1 MTRRHGRKRKRVSM
15 HGLQGDERRAE
26 DRERG
31 GMLKGCSWQLYP
43 DGREQDEDRE
53 EGKRTKGSHTEN
65 AKKAVHR
72 CISALFRCVCVC
84 VCVCARARVCTS
96 STPQP
101 AKRDRPYPMHAS
113 RAPPTPSS
121 PSSFF
126 SKYRCGHVRIGT
138 LVGCLTLNVKLL
150 EWSDFDAARTEKREG
165 EKEEDRKK

>member
-84 VCVCARARVCTS
+84 VCVRARARLHLFNAS
-96 STPQP
+96 
-101 AKRDRPYPMHAS
+101 AGKERPTIPHA
-113 RAPPTPSS
+113 RLTRPP
-121 PSSFF
+121 
-126 SKYRCGHVRIGT
+126 HA
-138 LVGCLTLNVKLL
+138 LL
-150 EWSDFDAARTEKREG
+150 ALFVLFKVQMRPCKNRNACWLSDTQC
-165 EKEEDRKK
+165 